1 MTTSVDEMA
10 AQLWVIGQRG
20 IMIGKHRAA
29 FDVQP
34 ASVQDH
40 WRKVATVALNHA
52 EQAVGLLRIAEQRL
66 QYADTFIATN
76 RGGNGLRNP
85 ARTDTLRIIRE
96 FLK

>member
-1 MTTSVDEMA
+1 MTTNLDEMA
-10 AQLWVIGQRG
+10 AQLWVVGQRG

-29 FDVQP
+29 FDAHP
-34 ASVQDH
+34 ESIKDH
-40 WRKVATVALNHA
+40 WRKVATVALNHS
-52 EQAVGLLRIAEQRL
+52 EQAVGLLRIAQQRL
-66 QYADTFIATN
+66 EYADNFIATN